1 MQLGVAVPNAHETLA
16 EPATIAAVARRAE
29 SLGFDS
35 VWANDHVV
43 IPDAAPSGTGQA
55 SPAYAARYGEQ
66 RGQRLYEPLITLA
79 YLAGMTDRVL
89 LGTSIYLLALRHPLL
104 AAKQVVSLDALSH
117 GRVILGVGVGWLA
130 AEYAAVDLPFKQ
142 RGSRTDE
149 SLRILKA
156 LCEDGRAD
164 FDGRHYRLE
173 SIEFLPKP
181 AQRPHP
187 PVWIGGRSE
196 AALRRAAHLGD
207 AWHPSHFTCDEL
219 RRWVPELHAEC
230 ERAGRSP
237 HDVAVTSRRRLVR
250 SGAAAADDDA
260 PDPDRILEG
269 SPAQIAATIAEL
281 EDVGVTHLIVEIPGS
296 TEPELLEHLDWFGR
310 EVVGGRA

>member
-1 MQLGVAVPNAHETLA
+1 MQLGIAVPNAHEKLA
-16 EPATIAAVARRAE
+16 DPATIAAVARMAE
-29 SLGFDS
+29 RLGFDS
-35 VWANDHVV
+35 LWVNDHVV
-43 IPDAAPSGTGQA
+43 IPDAAPSPAGQA

-66 RGQRLYEPLITLA
+66 RRQSLYEPLITLA
-79 YLAGMTDRVL
+79 YLAGMTDRIR

-104 AAKQVVSLDALSH
+104 AAKQVVSLDALSR
-117 GRVILGVGVGWLA
+117 GRVILGVGVGWLQG
-130 AEYAAVDLPFKQ
+130 EYAAVDVPFKQ

-149 SLRILKA
+149 ALRMLKA
-156 LCEDGRAD
+156 LCEDDRAN

-173 SIEFLPKP
+173 GVEFLPKP
-181 AQRPHP
+181 VQRPHP

-196 AALRRAAHLGD
+196 AALRRAAHLAD

-250 SGAAAADDDA
+250 PGAATGEDT

-269 SPAQIAATIAEL
+269 PPEQIAATITEL
-281 EDVGVTHLIVEIPGS
+281 EDVGVMHLIVEIPGS
-296 TEPELLEHLDWFGR
+296 TESELLEHLDWFGR
-310 EVVGGRA
+310 EVLGGRA